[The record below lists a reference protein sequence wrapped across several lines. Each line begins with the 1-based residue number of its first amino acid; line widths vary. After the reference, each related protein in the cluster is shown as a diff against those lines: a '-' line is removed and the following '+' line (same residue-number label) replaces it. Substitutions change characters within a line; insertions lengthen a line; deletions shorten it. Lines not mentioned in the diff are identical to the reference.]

1 MLWFVRYLI
10 YPPARQL
17 IRECAAH
24 TIAEYGNSAAT
35 KLRSEV
41 EAGTPLTGRLLMW
54 LMIWEVRTQSR

>member
-24 TIAEYGNSAAT
+24 TIAEYGNGAGAE
-35 KLRSEV
+35 LRSEV

-54 LMIWEVRTQSR
+54 LMI